1 MLYTVQMPTSRP
13 RLTDPPASPVPAG
26 SFLAV
31 DPGLGACGLALFS
44 GRVLVRAGAA
54 VQQSERRG
62 PDAWR
67 RLALEV
73 QAWLGELPCDRVV
86 VELMQ
91 DHGQFSADLLELNGV
106 AGAVVATLGKPAKG
120 VLAAEWNGQVPSEV
134 RRLRTAE
141 WVAAQGWWSRVDL
154 ATTARFQQ
162 DVWSAIGIGRFEIAR
177 RR

>member
-1 MLYTVQMPTSRP
+1 MPTSRP
-13 RLTDPPASPVPAG
+13 VPSG

-44 GRVLVRAGAA
+44 DGELLWAGAA
-54 VQQSERRG
+54 VQDGEKRG

-73 QAWLGELPCDRVV
+73 QRRLPSTPDRVV

-106 AGAVVATLGKPAKG
+106 AGAVVATLGRPAKG

-141 WVAAQGWWSRVDL
+141 WVAAQGWWDRVDL

-162 DVWSAIGIGRFEIAR
+162 DVWSAIGIGRFEITR